1 MFVNRPATSSIQVS
15 LLKLF
20 LFFLSKVSWSGGEGT
35 FTNSLQWKVFEQVNL
50 QCLRIGT
57 ERNTLKPLLSGRLRD
72 LPKCLLILIEGVR
85 LIEVCKNC
93 AMFVND

>member
-1 MFVNRPATSSIQVS
+1 MFVKGPTNSSIQVS

-20 LFFLSKVSWSGGEGT
+20 VFFLSKVSWSGGEGT

-57 ERNTLKPLLSGRLRD
+57 ERNTLKPLLSGCLRD
-72 LPKCLLILIEGVR
+72 LPKCLLILIEGVH
-85 LIEVCKNC
+85 LIEVGKSC

>member
-1 MFVNRPATSSIQVS
+1 MFWLLLWLHNYTLMFVNGPATSSIQVS

-57 ERNTLKPLLSGRLRD
+57 ERNTLKPLLSGHLRD
-72 LPKCLLILIEGVR
+72 HPKCLLI
-85 LIEVCKNC
+85 
-93 AMFVND
+93 

>member
-1 MFVNRPATSSIQVS
+1 MFVNGPTNSSIQVS

-20 LFFLSKVSWSGGEGT
+20 VFSSSKVSWSGGEGT
-35 FTNSLQWKVFEQVNL
+35 FKVFEQVNL

-57 ERNTLKPLLSGRLRD
+57 ERNTLKPLLSGCLRD
-72 LPKCLLILIEGVR
+72 LPKCLLILIEGVH
-85 LIEVCKNC
+85 LIEVCKSC

>member
-1 MFVNRPATSSIQVS
+1 MFVKGPTNSSIQVS

-20 LFFLSKVSWSGGEGT
+20 VFFLSKVSWSGGEGT

-57 ERNTLKPLLSGRLRD
+57 ERNTLKPLLSGCLRD
-72 LPKCLLILIEGVR
+72 LPKCLLILIEGVHF
-85 LIEVCKNC
+85 IEVGKSC